1 MFTKVSI
8 YVIIYLSIARVILC
22 CAGEYNMQTNGNI
35 RRHWAGGFTLS
46 EILITLVIL
55 GFIGALGVPMLGQQK
70 VKKPLEVKSKHGTIE
85 CMWLDGQVKAWVSD
99 NEENTAGHFDDALTD
114 GTACYFTVPI
124 ANIYVFQAVGAG
136 GTGAAGMSGSPSYSS
151 DTVTQSGSIPT
162 DQGFYAAITDE
173 SVPSWVREYWDR
185 QWTSPSKYVKYTLES
200 PIGSSGKAVCEPRVM
215 AIDECV
221 DMCALD
227 SAERCPSKCRNDLNR
242 KGGASGYGGRVV
254 VRRPITYYARVLD
267 NGKIETRQQ
276 DTVSFVINTES
287 TNLKIGDK
295 MAVFKASGNGTDAIY
310 KGNGEAEEGKKGE
323 DSNLSL
329 LSLNDMNR
337 VGNILLTASQEGGTG
352 CGNVSGR
359 YAKNG
364 LITNIQPANIQ
375 YYSQALAAR
384 AKFGLAGN
392 AGSVNL
398 RMLEKL
404 PSNVQLKLVPAYNAG
419 STFIYMKNKDGGWD
433 KFFEAP
439 SGASGSAMDETIPIN
454 SQEDLPF
461 PQKYY
466 PNSFFAKFP
475 NLTIASGAGY
485 TSYIASSGY
494 FPGKSGEGA
503 HPIINWV
510 GGKASRYFYSSEQ
523 GITSLPYTTL
533 TPISGDDATCFDG
546 SEAVGG
552 VCGSGNNSGNPGAA
566 IVSW

>member
-1 MFTKVSI
+1 
-8 YVIIYLSIARVILC
+8 
-22 CAGEYNMQTNGNI
+22 MQTNGNR

-114 GTACYFTVPI
+114 GTACYFTVPT
-124 ANIYVFQAVGAG
+124 ANIYVLQAVGAG
-136 GTGAAGMSGSPSYSS
+136 GTGADGMSGRPSYFST
-151 DTVTQSGSIPT
+151 TVSQSGDIPT

-200 PIGSSGKAVCEPRVM
+200 PIGSSGSAVCEPRVA

-221 DMCALD
+221 KMCALD
-227 SAERCPSKCRNDLNR
+227 PVERCPSICRDDLS
-242 KGGASGYGGRVV
+242 KAGGASGYGGRVV
-254 VRRPITYYARVLD
+254 VSSPINFYARVLD
-267 NGKIETRQQ
+267 NGKVENRQQ
-276 DTVSFVINTES
+276 DTVSYVVRTES
-287 TNLKIGDK
+287 TTLKIGDK
-295 MAVFKASGNGTDAIY
+295 MAVFKASGDGTNAIN
-310 KGNGEAEEGKKGE
+310 KGHGEAVPGKKGE
-323 DSNLSL
+323 DSNLSF
-329 LSLNDMNR
+329 LSLNNMNR

-352 CGNVSGR
+352 CGRVSGSS
-359 YAKNG
+359 AKTG
-364 LITNIQPANIQ
+364 SITKPEPAFIQ
-375 YYSQALAAR
+375 YRSQALAAR
-384 AKFGLAGN
+384 ATFGLAGD
-392 AGSVNL
+392 AGSVKL

-404 PSNVQLKLVPAYNAG
+404 PSNVQLKLVPAYKAG
-419 STFIYMKNKDGGWD
+419 STFIYTKNKDGGWN
-433 KFFEAP
+433 KFIEAP
-439 SGASGSAMDETIPIN
+439 SGASGSTMNETIPIN

-485 TSYIASSGY
+485 TSYIASFGII
-494 FPGKSGEGA
+494 PGKSGEGA

-523 GITSLPYTTL
+523 GITNLPYMTL
-533 TPISGDDATCFDG
+533 TPITGDDATCFDG

-552 VCGSGNNSGNPGAA
+552 ACGSGNNSGNPGAVV
-566 IVSW
+566 VSW

>member
-22 CAGEYNMQTNGNI
+22 CAGEYNMQTNGNR

-85 CMWLDGQVKAWVSD
+85 CMWINGQVKAWVSD
-99 NEENTAGHFDDALTD
+99 TEENTAGHFDDTLTD
-114 GTACYFTVPI
+114 GTACYFTVPT
-124 ANIYVFQAVGAG
+124 ANIYVLQAVGAG
-136 GTGAAGMSGSPSYSS
+136 GTGAAGMYGSPSYSS
-151 DTVTQSGSIPT
+151 DHVDQSGSIPT
-162 DQGFYAAITDE
+162 DQRFYAAITDKN
-173 SVPSWVREYWDR
+173 VPDWVREYWDR

-200 PIGSSGKAVCEPRVM
+200 PIGSSGKAVCEPRVK

-221 DMCALD
+221 ERCALD
-227 SAERCPSKCRNDLNR
+227 SAERCDSDCRADLSAA
-242 KGGASGYGGRVV
+242 GGASGYGGRVV
-254 VRRPITYYARVLD
+254 VSSPINFYARVLE
-267 NGKIETRQQ
+267 NGEIENRQQ

-287 TNLKIGDK
+287 TTLKIGDK
-295 MAVFKASGNGTDAIY
+295 MAVFKASGNGTDAIN
-310 KGNGEAEEGKKGE
+310 KGHGVTENGKKGE
-323 DSNLSL
+323 DSNLSF
-329 LSLNDMNR
+329 LSLNNMNR
-337 VGNILLTASQEGGTG
+337 VGNILLTASQDGGTG

-375 YYSQALAAR
+375 YHSWALAAR
-384 AKFGLAGN
+384 AKFGLAGD

-398 RMLEKL
+398 KMLEKL
-404 PSNVQLKLVPAYNAG
+404 PSNVQLKLVPAYDAG

-433 KFFEAP
+433 KFIEAP
-439 SGASGSAMDETIPIN
+439 SGASGSTKNEAIPIN

-466 PNSFFAKFP
+466 PNRFFAKFP

-494 FPGKSGEGA
+494 FPGKSGAGA
-503 HPIINWV
+503 HPIINEV
-510 GGKASRYFYSSEQ
+510 RGRASRYFYSSEQ
-523 GITSLPYTTL
+523 GTTNLPYMTL
-533 TPISGDDATCFDG
+533 TPISGDDATCYDG
-546 SEAVGG
+546 TEAVNGA
-552 VCGSGNNSGNPGAA
+552 CGSGNNSGNPGAA

>member
-1 MFTKVSI
+1 
-8 YVIIYLSIARVILC
+8 
-22 CAGEYNMQTNGNI
+22 MQTNGKR

-85 CMWLDGQVKAWVSD
+85 CMWIGGQVKAWVSD

-114 GTACYFTVPI
+114 GTACYFTVPT

-136 GTGAAGMSGSPSYSS
+136 GTGAAGLYDLPSYSS

-173 SVPSWVREYWDR
+173 SVPDWVRRYWDN

-227 SAERCPSKCRNDLNR
+227 SAERCPSKCRNDLNK

-254 VRRPITYYARVLD
+254 VSSPINFYARVLE
-267 NGKIETRQQ
+267 NGKIENRQQ

-287 TNLKIGDK
+287 TTLKIGGK

-323 DSNLSL
+323 DSNLSF

-337 VGNILLTASQEGGTG
+337 IGNILPTASQEGGTG

-359 YAKNG
+359 SAKIG

-404 PSNVQLKLVPAYNAG
+404 PSNVQLKLIPAYNAG

-433 KFFEAP
+433 KFIEAR
-439 SGASGSAMDETIPIN
+439 SGASGSAMDEAIPIN

-466 PNSFFAKFP
+466 PNSFFARFP

-503 HPIINWV
+503 HPIISWV

-533 TPISGDDATCFDG
+533 TPITGDDATCFDG
-546 SEAVGG
+546 TEAVGG
-552 VCGSGNNSGNPGAA
+552 ACGSGNNSGNPGAA